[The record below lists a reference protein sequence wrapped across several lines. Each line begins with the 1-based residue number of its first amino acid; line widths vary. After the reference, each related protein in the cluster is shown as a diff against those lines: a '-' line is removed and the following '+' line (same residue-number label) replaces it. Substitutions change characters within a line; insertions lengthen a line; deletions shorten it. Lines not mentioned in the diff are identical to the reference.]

1 MTQPPILNIKMVPAG
16 VDLVIGALRK
26 LPHEQ
31 VDDLV
36 QEIWAQYKTQ
46 MNALAE
52 AALAA
57 AEPKPVEEK
66 GDGE

>member
-1 MTQPPILNIKMVPAG
+1 MSTQPPILNIKMVPAG

-26 LPHEQ
+26 LPHDQ

-36 QEIWAQYKTQ
+36 QEIWAQYKAQ

-57 AEPKPVEEK
+57 APKPDEEK
-66 GDGE
+66 GGDA